1 MNFKNNFKMDKWQK
15 QLRQIKESAW
25 KKAAEQREQ
34 VTGMLKQTSLLIQK
48 YTKKANSRMDEL
60 WQKRSIRMD
69 RHKAFAA
76 GAALLGALIVAGS
89 VIAVTRTDVYQVKA
103 GEDLLGYVP
112 KKTVVRD
119 AVEEIKADLPKE
131 IGVSQVTVDENKLV
145 VESTGL
151 GKDDVKLLNSKQLE
165 QKLKTTPLCKAE
177 GWVIDTDGTALVATN
192 SKKNAK
198 EILEDVKKSYLT
210 QGSEL
215 ISAQITDP
223 ITITKSSIEVSNLKS
238 VEDAVH
244 YLVTGREQ
252 SVVYTVKEGETLWDI
267 ASAHDMSPYDL
278 MALNSD
284 LDPAKIQ
291 IGQQIKMTAFVP
303 YLNVVTKEKV
313 TSQEP
318 VAFDTVYQPSADL
331 YQGVTQVKTEG
342 VQGVKQTVSEVTK
355 ENGTLVASVAISSS
369 VVQPPQNQ
377 VALQGTKSKGGSSA
391 RYVASIK
398 GANYGMGQKLLKPAP
413 IHVSSPFGASR
424 GSRRHTGVDLRNP
437 KGTPIVAAAAGT
449 VTKVGYGGSTGLM
462 VKINHG
468 NGMETWYEHCDSVS
482 VTQGQKVAAGQSIA
496 TVGKTGNA
504 TGYCLHFEVRING
517 VPQNPMNYL

>member
-1 MNFKNNFKMDKWQK
+1 MSFKDNFKMDKWQK
-15 QLRQIKESAW
+15 KLRQIKENTL
-25 KKAAEQREQ
+25 KKGAEQREQ
-34 VTGMLKQTSLLIQK
+34 VTGALKQTSLLIQK
-48 YTKKANSRMDEL
+48 YTKKVNDRFDQM
-60 WQKRSIRMD
+60 WQQHFIKLD
-69 RHKAFAA
+69 KHKVFAA
-76 GAALLGALIVAGS
+76 GAAMLGVLIVAGS

-103 GEDLLGYVP
+103 GDTLLGYVP
-112 KKTVVRD
+112 KKAVVRD

-131 IGVSQVTVDENKLV
+131 IGVSQVTVDEDQLATAA
-145 VESTGL
+145 TGL
-151 GKDDVKLLNSKQLE
+151 GRDDVKLLNSKQLE
-165 QKLKTTPLCKAE
+165 QKLKTTALCKAE
-177 GWVIDTDGTALVATN
+177 GWVINIGETTLVATN

-198 EILEDVKKSYLT
+198 EILEDVKSAYLT
-210 QGSEL
+210 QDSEL
-215 ISAQITDP
+215 ISADITDP
-223 ITITKSSIEVSNLKS
+223 ITVTKSSIEVNDLKN

-244 YLVTGREQ
+244 YLVTGKEQ
-252 SVVYTVKEGETLWDI
+252 SVTYTVAQGETLWDI

-278 MALNSD
+278 MALNAD

-318 VAFDTVYQPSADL
+318 IAFDTVYQPSADL
-331 YQGVTQVKTEG
+331 YQGVTQVKTAG
-342 VQGVKQTVSEVTK
+342 VQGVQQTVSEVTK
-355 ENGTLVASVAISSS
+355 QNGTLIASVPISSA

-377 VALQGTKSKGGSSA
+377 VALQGTKTKGGSSV

-398 GANYGMGQKLLKPAP
+398 GASYGMGVKLMKPAP

-424 GSRRHTGVDLRNP
+424 GSRRHTGVDFRNP

-462 VKINHG
+462 VKIKHA
-468 NGMETWYEHCDSVS
+468 NGMETWYEHCNSVS

-504 TGYCLHFEVRING
+504 TGCCLHFEVRING
-517 VPQNPMNYL
+517 IPQNPMKYL

>member
-1 MNFKNNFKMDKWQK
+1 MNFKDNFKMDKWQE
-15 QLRQIKESAW
+15 QLRQIKEITL
-25 KKAAEQREQ
+25 KKGAEQKRHI
-34 VTGMLKQTSLLIQK
+34 TGALKQTSLLIQK
-48 YTKKANSRMDEL
+48 YTKKTNGRIDEL
-60 WQKRSIRMD
+60 WRQHFIKLD

-76 GAALLGALIVAGS
+76 GAAVLGVLIVAGS

-103 GEDLLGYVP
+103 GDDLLGYVP
-112 KKTVVRD
+112 KKAVVRD
-119 AVEEIKADLPKE
+119 AIEEIKADLPKE
-131 IGVSQVTVDENKLV
+131 IGVSQVTVDEAQLA
-145 VESTGL
+145 VESTEL

-165 QKLKTTPLCKAE
+165 KKLKTTPLCKAE
-177 GWVIDTDGTALVATN
+177 GWVIRTDGAALVAVN
-192 SKKNAK
+192 SQKNAN
-198 EILEDVKKSYLT
+198 EILEDVKNTYLT

-215 ISAQITDP
+215 ISADITDP
-223 ITITKSSIEVSNLKS
+223 VTITKSSIAVTDLKS

-244 YLVTGREQ
+244 YLVTGEEQ
-252 SVVYTVKEGETLWDI
+252 SVTYTVKEGETLWDI

-278 MALNSD
+278 MALNAD

-313 TSQEP
+313 ISQEP
-318 VAFDTVYQPSADL
+318 VAYDTVYQPSADL
-331 YQGVTQVKTEG
+331 YQGVTQVKTAG
-342 VQGVKQTVSEVTK
+342 VEGVKQTVSQVTK
-355 ENGTLVASVAISSS
+355 QNGALVASVPISST
-369 VVQPPQNQ
+369 VIQPPQNQ

-398 GANYGMGQKLLKPAP
+398 GANYGMGQKLMKPAP

-424 GSRRHTGVDLRNP
+424 GSRRHTGVDFRNP

-482 VTQGQKVAAGQSIA
+482 VTQGQRVSAGQSIA